1 MAEWTVCAHC
11 GLKHSLRADGLCP
24 RCRKPLGA
32 GPTEANIE
40 ANIYAPPRSALEPVV
55 AAPRPPAALPIERPV
70 FNARALHAFK
80 PDVLYR
86 LYLLPGEGCFVR
98 VEGQGLWWILA
109 LVLRGGF
116 GLLGALLAP
125 IFQKQGEER
134 LLQKVRELDA
144 QDPRFLVTATAQSFP
159 LTPAEIAKSTL
170 EASSIWSGFGLW
182 RVVLRDGRTLKFRL
196 ESSEDTRIASQAVPA
211 FVGAAH
217 GMEAEWDPR
226 AGKLVKLRK

>member
-32 GPTEANIE
+32 GPAE
-40 ANIYAPPRSALEPVV
+40 ANIYAPPHSALEPVM
-55 AAPRPPAALPIERPV
+55 AAPRTPEALPIERPV
-70 FNARALHAFK
+70 FNARAIYRLK
-80 PDVLYR
+80 VDVLYR

-98 VEGQGLWWILA
+98 VEGQGIWWILA
-109 LVLRGGF
+109 RVIHGGF

-125 IFQKQGEER
+125 IFVNQSEKR
-134 LLQKVRELDA
+134 LFQKVRELDA
-144 QDPRFLVTATAQSFP
+144 QDPRSLVTAIAESFT
-159 LTPAEIAKSTL
+159 LTPAEIAQSTL
-170 EASSIWSGFGLW
+170 EASSIWSGYGFHFGLW

-211 FVGAAH
+211 FVGAGH
-217 GMEAEWDPR
+217 RMEAEWDPR
-226 AGKLVKLRK
+226 SGKLVKLRK